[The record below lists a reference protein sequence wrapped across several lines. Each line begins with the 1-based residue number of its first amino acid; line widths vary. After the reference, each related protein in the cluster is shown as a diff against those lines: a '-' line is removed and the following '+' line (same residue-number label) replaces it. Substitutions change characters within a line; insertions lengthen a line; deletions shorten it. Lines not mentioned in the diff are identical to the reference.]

1 MTGSPGAGA
10 GPAGVP
16 GPTGVPGSA
25 GLTAAGGRG
34 TAIRVLIADDEPLIR
49 AGIRMILTSDREIEV
64 VAEAAN
70 GREAVDLARS
80 HGVDVVLLDIQMPVM
95 DGLTALGEL
104 RRATPT
110 ARVIVLTTFGE
121 RENVLRALE
130 YGGAGFLLKDT
141 APAELIRAVRAAA
154 AGDAYLSPGATRH
167 VVDQLAS
174 GRVAARGEE
183 ARARVAGL
191 SGREREVLALLG
203 EGLSNADAGR
213 RLHMSEA
220 TVKTYVSRILAKL
233 ECENRVQAAL
243 LARDAGL

>member
-1 MTGSPGAGA
+1 MTAE
-10 GPAGVP
+10 V
-16 GPTGVPGSA
+16 
-25 GLTAAGGRG
+25 
-34 TAIRVLIADDEPLIR
+34 IRVVIADDEPLIR
-49 AGIRMILTSDREIEV
+49 AGIRMILTSAPDIEV

-80 HGVDVVLLDIQMPVM
+80 HAPDVMLLDIQMPVM

-104 RRATPT
+104 RRAVPQVR
-110 ARVIVLTTFGE
+110 ALILTTFGE
-121 RENVLRALE
+121 KENVLRALGE
-130 YGGAGFLLKDT
+130 GGAGFLLKDS
-141 APAELIRAVRAAA
+141 APGELIGAVRAAA

-174 GRVAARGEE
+174 GKAAVRGEV
-183 ARARVAGL
+183 ARRQVAEL
-191 SGREREVLALLG
+191 SERERGVLALLG
-203 EGLSNADAGR
+203 EGLSNAEAGR

-233 ECENRVQAAL
+233 GCENRVQAAL

>member
-1 MTGSPGAGA
+1 M
-10 GPAGVP
+10 
-16 GPTGVPGSA
+16 
-25 GLTAAGGRG
+25 
-34 TAIRVLIADDEPLIR
+34 IRVVIADDEPLIR
-49 AGIRMILTSDREIEV
+49 AGIRMILTSAPDIEV

-70 GREAVDLARS
+70 GREAVELARS
-80 HGVDVVLLDIQMPVM
+80 HAPEVMLLDIQMPVM

-104 RRATPT
+104 RRAAPEVR
-110 ARVIVLTTFGE
+110 ALILTTFGE
-121 RENVLRALE
+121 KENVLRALGQ
-130 YGGAGFLLKDT
+130 GGAGFLLKDS
-141 APAELIRAVRAAA
+141 APGELIGAVRAAA

-174 GRVAARGEE
+174 GRAAARGEE
-183 ARARVAGL
+183 ARRQVAEL
-191 SGREREVLALLG
+191 SERERGVLALLG

-233 ECENRVQAAL
+233 GCENRVQAAL

>member
-1 MTGSPGAGA
+1 MP
-10 GPAGVP
+10 
-16 GPTGVPGSA
+16 
-25 GLTAAGGRG
+25 
-34 TAIRVLIADDEPLIR
+34 IRVVIADDEPLIR
-49 AGIRMILTSDREIEV
+49 AGIRMILISDQEIEV
-64 VAEAAN
+64 VAEGAN
-70 GREAVDLARS
+70 GREAVDLARAHS
-80 HGVDVVLLDIQMPVM
+80 ADVVLLDIQMPVM
-95 DGLTALGEL
+95 DGLTALSEL
-104 RRATPT
+104 RRTVPET
-110 ARVIVLTTFGE
+110 RVVVLTTFGE

-130 YGGAGFLLKDT
+130 HGGAGFLLKDT

-174 GRVAARGEE
+174 GRAAARSEQ
-183 ARARVAGL
+183 ARARVTAL
-191 SGREREVLALLG
+191 SAREREVLALLG

-233 ECENRVQAAL
+233 ECDNRVQAAL

>member
-1 MTGSPGAGA
+1 M
-10 GPAGVP
+10 
-16 GPTGVPGSA
+16 
-25 GLTAAGGRG
+25 
-34 TAIRVLIADDEPLIR
+34 IRVVIADDEPLIR
-49 AGIRMILTSDREIEV
+49 AGIRMILTSAPDIEV

-70 GREAVDLARS
+70 GREAVDLARA
-80 HGVDVVLLDIQMPVM
+80 HTPDVMLLDIQMPVM

-104 RRATPT
+104 GRAAPEVR
-110 ARVIVLTTFGE
+110 ALILTTFGE
-121 RENVLRALE
+121 KENVLRALGS
-130 YGGAGFLLKDT
+130 GGAGFLLKDS
-141 APAELIRAVRAAA
+141 APGELIGAVRAAA

-174 GRVAARGEE
+174 GRAAGRGEE
-183 ARARVAGL
+183 ARRRVAEL
-191 SGREREVLALLG
+191 SERERGVLALLG

-233 ECENRVQAAL
+233 GCENRVQAAL

>member
-1 MTGSPGAGA
+1 MTAK
-10 GPAGVP
+10 V
-16 GPTGVPGSA
+16 
-25 GLTAAGGRG
+25 
-34 TAIRVLIADDEPLIR
+34 IRVVIADDEPLIR
-49 AGIRMILTSDREIEV
+49 AGIRMILTSAPDIEV

-70 GREAVDLARS
+70 GREAVELARS
-80 HGVDVVLLDIQMPVM
+80 HAPDVVLLDIQMPVM

-104 RRATPT
+104 GRAVPEVR
-110 ARVIVLTTFGE
+110 ALVLTTFGE
-121 RENVLRALE
+121 KENVLRAL
-130 YGGAGFLLKDT
+130 GQGSAGFLLKDS
-141 APAELIRAVRAAA
+141 APGELIGAVRAAS

-174 GRVAARGEE
+174 GRAAARSEE
-183 ARARVAGL
+183 ARRRIAEL
-191 SGREREVLALLG
+191 SERERGVLALLG

-233 ECENRVQAAL
+233 GCENRVQAAL

>member
-1 MTGSPGAGA
+1 MTAKP
-10 GPAGVP
+10 V
-16 GPTGVPGSA
+16 
-25 GLTAAGGRG
+25 
-34 TAIRVLIADDEPLIR
+34 RVVIADDEPLIR
-49 AGIRMILTSDREIEV
+49 AGIRMILTSAPDIEV

-70 GREAVDLARS
+70 GHEAVDLARA
-80 HGVDVVLLDIQMPVM
+80 HTPDVMLLDIQMPVM

-104 RRATPT
+104 GRAAPEVR
-110 ARVIVLTTFGE
+110 ALILTTFGE
-121 RENVLRALE
+121 KENVLRALGS
-130 YGGAGFLLKDT
+130 GGAGFLLKDS
-141 APAELIRAVRAAA
+141 APGELIGAVRAAA

-174 GRVAARGEE
+174 GRGAARGEE
-183 ARARVAGL
+183 ARRRVAEL
-191 SGREREVLALLG
+191 SERERGVLALLG

-233 ECENRVQAAL
+233 GCENRVQAAL

>member
-1 MTGSPGAGA
+1 M
-10 GPAGVP
+10 
-16 GPTGVPGSA
+16 
-25 GLTAAGGRG
+25 
-34 TAIRVLIADDEPLIR
+34 IRVVIADDEPLIR
-49 AGIRMILTSDREIEV
+49 AGIRMILTSAPDIEV

-80 HGVDVVLLDIQMPVM
+80 HAPDVMLLDIQMPVM

-104 RRATPT
+104 RRAVPQVR
-110 ARVIVLTTFGE
+110 ALILTTFGE
-121 RENVLRALE
+121 KENVLRALGE
-130 YGGAGFLLKDT
+130 GGAGFLLKDS
-141 APAELIRAVRAAA
+141 APGELIGAVRAAA

-174 GRVAARGEE
+174 GKAAVRGEV
-183 ARARVAGL
+183 ARRQVAEL
-191 SGREREVLALLG
+191 SERERGVLALLG

-233 ECENRVQAAL
+233 DCENRVQAAL

>member
-1 MTGSPGAGA
+1 MAGQ
-10 GPAGVP
+10 
-16 GPTGVPGSA
+16 
-25 GLTAAGGRG
+25 R
-34 TAIRVLIADDEPLIR
+34 IRVVIADDEPLIR
-49 AGIRMILTSDREIEV
+49 AGIRMILTSDEDIEV

-70 GREAVDLARS
+70 GRDAVEQARA
-80 HGVDVVLLDIQMPVM
+80 HAADVVLLDIQMPVL
-95 DGLTALGEL
+95 DGLSALPEL
-104 RRATPT
+104 RRAVPA

-130 YGGAGFLLKDT
+130 HGGAGFLLKDT

-154 AGDAYLSPGATRH
+154 AGDAYLSPAATRH
-167 VVDQLAS
+167 VVEQLAS
-174 GRVAARGEE
+174 GREATRAGQARGRVAA
-183 ARARVAGL
+183 L
-191 SGREREVLALLG
+191 SEKEREVLALLG

-233 ECENRVQAAL
+233 GCENRVQAAL